1 MRLQEAFS
9 MAPSTSQVLDVYY
22 FLSSERDRFQGGGT
36 GVKLCMSAADYLS
49 DCHPKL
55 NMGEICDMYLCIDC
69 PSSLPGKRVDD
80 ICKASLRWLHCL

>member
-1 MRLQEAFS
+1 MYTVSCPVKGIDFREVGL
-9 MAPSTSQVLDVYY
+9 VLDE
-22 FLSSERDRFQGGGT
+22 S
-36 GVKLCMSAADYLS
+36 CMSAADYLS

-55 NMGEICDMYLCIDC
+55 NMGEICEMYLCIDA